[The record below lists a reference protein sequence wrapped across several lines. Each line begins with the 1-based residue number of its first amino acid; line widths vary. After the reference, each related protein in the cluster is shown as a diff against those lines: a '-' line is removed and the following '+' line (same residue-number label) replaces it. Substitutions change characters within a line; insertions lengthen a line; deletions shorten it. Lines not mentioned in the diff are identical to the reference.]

1 MINFA
6 DKAKNPSFGIA
17 KSVSILISIAS
28 ASDCEWLTVFLGV
41 GVLSRS

>member
-6 DKAKNPSFGIA
+6 DKAKNPSFGTA
-17 KSVSILISIAS
+17 KSVSIIADV
-28 ASDCEWLTVFLGV
+28 ANAHRFTL